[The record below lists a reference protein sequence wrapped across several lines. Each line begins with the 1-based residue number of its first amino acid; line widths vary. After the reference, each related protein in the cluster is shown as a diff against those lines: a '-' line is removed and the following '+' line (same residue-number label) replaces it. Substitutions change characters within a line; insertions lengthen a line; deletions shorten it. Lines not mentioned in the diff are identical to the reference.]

1 MTNKDLLLT
10 ASAMNDADC
19 HSETPESGKQNAA
32 TFDSE
37 ALHLLLKAA
46 EYAESLTRMAWNAYY
61 AIKYND
67 TRRALYNLNE
77 ARIYTQYVQKK
88 LELLPPTTDFPDTDK
103 Q

>member
-1 MTNKDLLLT
+1 MTTKPT
-10 ASAMNDADC
+10 C
-19 HSETPESGKQNAA
+19 HPETPESGQQNAA

-46 EYAESLTRMAWNAYY
+46 EYAESLARIAWRACY

-67 TRRALYNLNE
+67 TRRALSNLNE
-77 ARIYTQYVQKK
+77 ARIYTQYIQKK
-88 LELLPPTTDFPDTDK
+88 LELLPPTTCYPENE